1 MALALFYQPSFER
14 LRERI
19 HAAAPT
25 LDVALYDED
34 GRIHYQGREVTPE
47 DLRPEYFWI
56 HGELFKSARLPDYF
70 HLMLHAPS
78 ATWLHTINT
87 GLDQL
92 PYLPLLDKGM
102 RLTNNH
108 AQAISIAEYVLGQV
122 LAHYQDVADFRLKQQ
137 QQSWKPRGFREISGT
152 RWLLVGFGHI
162 GQAIAQ
168 RAKAFGASVTAVRRS
183 MDAAG
188 LADHVV
194 PLAQLGE
201 VLPDADVVV
210 LACASNAATRHLV
223 DAEFLSAMKPGSVLV
238 NIARGDL
245 VVEDALQQALDR
257 GTPELAI
264 LDVFEQEPLPRDAWP
279 WTHPRVRL
287 TPHTS
292 NAGSGMRTRS
302 EAVFIENLRRISN
315 GEPLLN
321 EVSRRDIL

>member
-1 MALALFYQPSFER
+1 MALALYYKPSYER

-19 HAAAPT
+19 HAVAPQ
-25 LDVALYDED
+25 LEVALYDEE
-34 GRIHYQGREVTPE
+34 GNIHHQGKVVAP
-47 DLRPEYFWI
+47 DALRPEYFWI
-56 HGELFKSARLPDYF
+56 HADLFKSPRLADYF
-70 HLMLHAPS
+70 HLMQRVPS

-102 RLTNNH
+102 LLTNNH
-108 AQAISIAEYVLGQV
+108 AQAVSIAEFVLAQV
-122 LAHYQDVADFRLKQQ
+122 LAHYQDLADFRLKQQ
-137 QQSWKPRGFREISGT
+137 QQVWKQRAFREISGT

-168 RAKAFGASVTAVRRS
+168 RVKAFGASVTAVRRGS
-183 MDAAG
+183 DAAG
-188 LADHVV
+188 LADRVV
-194 PLAQLGE
+194 TQAQLAQ
-201 VLPDADVVV
+201 VLPEADVVV
-210 LACASNAATRHLV
+210 LACSSNASTRHLV
-223 DAEFLSAMKPGSVLV
+223 DAGFLAAMKPGSVLV

-245 VVEDALQQALDR
+245 VVEADLHQALDH

-264 LDVFEQEPLPRDAWP
+264 LDVFEEEPLPANAWP

-292 NAGSGMRTRS
+292 NAGSGMRARS

-315 GEPLLN
+315 GESLLN
-321 EVSRRDIL
+321 QVSRRDIL

>member
-1 MALALFYQPSFER
+1 MALALYFKPSYER

-19 HAAAPT
+19 EAVAPA
-25 LDVALYDED
+25 LEVALYDED
-34 GRIHYQGREVTPE
+34 GQIHHQGRVVAPE
-47 DLRPEYFWI
+47 ALRPEYFWI
-56 HGELFKSARLPDYF
+56 HNELFRSPRLPDYF
-70 HLMLHAPS
+70 HLMQQAAS

-102 RLTNNH
+102 VLTNNH
-108 AQAISIAEYVLGQV
+108 AQAVSIAEFVLAQV
-122 LAHYQDVADFRLKQQ
+122 LAHYQDLADFRLKQEQ
-137 QQSWKPRGFREISGT
+137 QAWKPRGFREISGT

-168 RAKAFGASVTAVRRS
+168 RVKAFGASVTAVRRS
-183 MDAAG
+183 ADDAG
-188 LADHVV
+188 LADQVL
-194 PLAQLGE
+194 PQAQLPAA
-201 VLPDADVVV
+201 LPQADVVV
-210 LACASNAATRHLV
+210 LACTSTAATRALV
-223 DAEFLSAMKPGSVLV
+223 DAGFLAAMKPGSVLV

-245 VVEDALQQALDR
+245 VVEDDLRQALDR

-264 LDVFEQEPLPRDAWP
+264 LDVFEQEPLPRGAWH
-279 WTHPRVRL
+279 WTHPRVRV

-302 EAVFIENLRRISN
+302 EEIFLENLRRISN

-321 EVSRRDIL
+321 QVSLRDIL